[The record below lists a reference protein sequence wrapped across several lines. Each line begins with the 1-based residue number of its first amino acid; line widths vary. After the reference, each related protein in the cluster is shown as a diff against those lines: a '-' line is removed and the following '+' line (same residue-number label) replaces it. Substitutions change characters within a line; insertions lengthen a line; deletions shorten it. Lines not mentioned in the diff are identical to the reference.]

1 MKSSEVLC
9 AGCKQFTCEE
19 EETQMDNQGDNQK
32 QTSTQ
37 ILLRYPGG
45 LRFGDDPWSE
55 RSHAEV
61 TVL

>member
-1 MKSSEVLC
+1 
-9 AGCKQFTCEE
+9 
-19 EETQMDNQGDNQK
+19 MDNQGDNQK

-37 ILLRYPGG
+37 ILLRCPGG
-45 LRFGDDPWSE
+45 LTFGDDPWSE

>member
-1 MKSSEVLC
+1 
-9 AGCKQFTCEE
+9 
-19 EETQMDNQGDNQK
+19 MDNQGDNQK
-32 QTSTQ
+32 QTSTK

-45 LRFGDDPWSE
+45 LRFGDPCSE